1 MFNLTYTRFQSIPSV
16 FRPNMTES
24 YTLPSVDTES
34 LRIVDDSS
42 YVPNKQA
49 LKILQKKLAEGML
62 NQNLAY
68 DNPKDLSSGAVNIYA
83 RQKGRDLAELTQQM
97 RTLEKEAQSAVKDAL
112 QKQAKQKQQFAK
124 PAKPEVQAPA
134 PASGSAPTT

>member
-1 MFNLTYTRFQSIPSV
+1 MYELTYTRFRSIPSV
-16 FRPNMTES
+16 FRPNVVES
-24 YTLPSVDTES
+24 YTLPSVDVDA

-68 DNPKDLSSGAVNIYA
+68 DDPKDLATGSVNVYA

-97 RTLEKEAQSAVKDAL
+97 RSLEKDAQSAVKDAL
-112 QKQAKQKQQFAK
+112 QKQSKQKQQSANVEA
-124 PAKPEVQAPA
+124 PASAPA
-134 PASGSAPTT
+134 PASPGSTT

>member
-42 YVPNKQA
+42 YIPNKQA

-68 DNPKDLSSGAVNIYA
+68 DNPKDLASGAVNIYA

-97 RTLEKEAQSAVKDAL
+97 RTLEKEAQSAVKVAL
-112 QKQAKQKQQFAK
+112 QKQAKQKQQ
-124 PAKPEVQAPA
+124 PSNPEGQAPAPA